1 MGYQLVMIRH
11 GESVWNQKNLFT
23 GWTDVDLSET
33 GHKEAAQGGVLLKEA
48 GFSFDVC
55 YTSYLQRAIHTANHV
70 LQELNEEWIPVIK
83 TWKLNERH
91 YGALQGLN
99 KSETA
104 EKYGEAQVKVWRR
117 SFDVQPPALEPT
129 DERNPALQAP
139 LQERR
144 SEGAA
149 SDRELKGHHRKSNSF
164 L

>member
-23 GWTDVDLSET
+23 GWT
-33 GHKEAAQGGVLLKEA
+33 
-48 GFSFDVC
+48 DVC

-129 DERNPALQAP
+129 DERNPAGS